1 MNKLPV
7 YNNPKPIPSTP
18 EQIKEARKLVTEMI
32 DNLDFLRTRLSDRP
46 TYNDVHT
53 QLGLLEYQ
61 LTDLGK
67 LTDYTSV
74 LIEEKASRNKQLR
87 EANQTIHALEQKLGT
102 GITPQG
108 ISNKLQEYESLL
120 HTFAKALGI
129 DYLRIERFT
138 SFGILCEITPECYET
153 VYENQ
158 ISRKE
163 HLAWMVKHV
172 QPIASSNTAYDIQ
185 RDTYHCELL
194 DTDNNRNRLTRQILE
209 TLPNTTIYG
218 FESRKNDYE
227 SFSLTMKCQIY
238 YTDIEALKQ
247 QIITQETEETHAN

>member
-7 YNNPKPIPSTP
+7 YNNPKPIPSTQ

-46 TYNDVHT
+46 TYNDIHT

-61 LTDLGK
+61 LPDLGK

-108 ISNKLQEYESLL
+108 ISSKLQEYESLL
-120 HTFAKALGI
+120 HAFTEALGI
-129 DYLRIERFT
+129 EYLRTERFT

-158 ISRKE
+158 ISLRAEPCKE
-163 HLAWMVKHV
+163 K
-172 QPIASSNTAYDIQ
+172 D
-185 RDTYHCELL
+185 
-194 DTDNNRNRLTRQILE
+194 
-209 TLPNTTIYG
+209 
-218 FESRKNDYE
+218 
-227 SFSLTMKCQIY
+227 
-238 YTDIEALKQ
+238 
-247 QIITQETEETHAN
+247 

>member
-7 YNNPKPIPSTP
+7 YNNPKPIPSTQ

-46 TYNDVHT
+46 TYNDIHT

-61 LTDLGK
+61 LTDLEK

-74 LIEEKASRNKQLR
+74 LIEEKTSRNKQLR
-87 EANQTIHALEQKLGT
+87 EANQTIHTLEQKLGT

-108 ISNKLQEYESLL
+108 ISIKLQEYESLL

-153 VYENQ
+153 VCQ
-158 ISRKE
+158 
-163 HLAWMVKHV
+163 L
-172 QPIASSNTAYDIQ
+172 PIT
-185 RDTYHCELL
+185 
-194 DTDNNRNRLTRQILE
+194 
-209 TLPNTTIYG
+209 
-218 FESRKNDYE
+218 
-227 SFSLTMKCQIY
+227 
-238 YTDIEALKQ
+238 
-247 QIITQETEETHAN
+247 

>member
-7 YNNPKPIPSTP
+7 YNNPNPIPSTP

-46 TYNDVHT
+46 TYNDIHT
-53 QLGLLEYQ
+53 HLGLLEYQ

-74 LIEEKASRNKQLR
+74 LIKEKASRNKQLR

-102 GITPQG
+102 GITPQDV
-108 ISNKLQEYESLL
+108 SSKLREYENLL
-120 HTFAKALGI
+120 HAFTESLGI
-129 DYLRIERFT
+129 EYLRTECFT
-138 SFGILCEITPECYET
+138 SFGIRCEITPKCHET
-153 VYENQ
+153 VCEDQ

-163 HLAWMVKHV
+163 HLAWMVKHF
-172 QPIASSNTAYDIQ
+172 QPIAVPDTAYDIQ

-247 QIITQETEETHAN
+247 QIIPQETEETHAN